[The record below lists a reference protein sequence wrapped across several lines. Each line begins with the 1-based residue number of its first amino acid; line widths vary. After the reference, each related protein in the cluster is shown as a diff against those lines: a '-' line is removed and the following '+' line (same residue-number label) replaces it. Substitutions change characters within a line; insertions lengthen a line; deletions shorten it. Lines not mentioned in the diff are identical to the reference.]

1 MTPRKIRALFI
12 ASTLLILALALGFG
26 AVLSSGSFK
35 KALTESY
42 VSSFVLNGGESV
54 RKIEYA
60 LKYGKQLDNFFGVQ
74 SILQEVKDN
83 NADVKNIKIMLANGN
98 TAYSLISDAANSA
111 SGSLRAE
118 LMQMMRAG
126 GKDSSWL
133 VVDHQYHALV
143 AINDP
148 SGAPIGAMDIIF
160 DESVIAPHAN
170 AFESSIMMMTL
181 VVGLVA
187 ALVLFVTLAKMQIV
201 DPASGNLRTRK
212 LLTVVLMV
220 IGMAQTVL
228 TTQAILN
235 FQPIYL
241 DTVQRNH
248 ALVGQLVQKNIA
260 KVIAKGVPYADLEKL
275 DEWMDAIPKAMPE
288 IESIVLTSAAPAP
301 MFSTHRTDKLD
312 NAQYLRGLDSKNM
325 TRVALAADTKGHPGE
340 AVIALSTRYI
350 ESKNRSIIID
360 ALTLLVSTILFS
372 VEIVLFL
379 GIYFHAQ
386 AVAHA
391 NENASAAVPTEDD
404 TSIVRPQAFVFFLAA
419 SMSTSFLP
427 IILKSFE
434 PIAGLPE
441 NIFLSLPLSIE
452 LLASIVSTLVTGVVL
467 DRRGWRPPFL
477 TGLLILALG
486 TLLSALASSTA
497 MFLLARM
504 VVGVGY
510 GFAWMA
516 LRGFVAAGKTAASQT
531 TGFAGLNSGIY
542 AGINCGVILG
552 ALLLE
557 RLSYSGIFWMSLV
570 LTSIATVFCLCF
582 TRNREASVQTLP
594 AQGAADG
601 TGLISDQGIRVFF
614 LTVAIPVAIC
624 LMFLNYFVPVYAKT
638 VGITPSDV
646 GRLFLLYGLCVVYLG
661 PVLSRTIVRK
671 YSAKISTG
679 ISFLLIIAGLLMFGF
694 FPSPLTCTV
703 AVLLLGL
710 SDGVGLVARNNYFLS
725 FSSVQRF
732 GVGKSMGVLSIVTK
746 FGQTLGPLVFGWLSL
761 VNMGV
766 GMLGLAFALALMLFM
781 LAPQAKQVDRR

>member
-1 MTPRKIRALFI
+1 MTPSKIRALFI

-26 AVLSSGSFK
+26 AILSSGSFK

-74 SILQEVKDN
+74 SILQEVRDN
-83 NADVKNIKIMLANGN
+83 NADVKNIRILLANGT
-98 TAYSLISDAANSA
+98 TAYSLFTDSTTGA
-111 SGSLRAE
+111 SGHLRSE
-118 LMQMMRAG
+118 LLQMMRAG
-126 GKDSSWL
+126 ARDSSWL
-133 VVDHQYHALV
+133 VVDHQYHVLV

-148 SGAPIGAMDIIF
+148 TGAPIGAMDIIF
-160 DESVIAPHAN
+160 DESVIAPHAD
-170 AFESSIMMMTL
+170 AFESSIMLMTL

-187 ALVLFVTLAKMQIV
+187 ALVLFVVLVKMPIV
-201 DPASGNLRTRK
+201 DPVSGNLRTRR
-212 LLTVVLMV
+212 LLTVVLAV
-220 IGMAQTVL
+220 IGVAQTVL
-228 TTQAILN
+228 TTQAILK

-241 DTVQRNH
+241 ETVQRNH

-301 MFSTHRTDKLD
+301 MVSTHRTDNMD
-312 NAQYLRGLDSKNM
+312 NAQYLRGLNTKNT

-386 AVAHA
+386 AVAHTSGA
-391 NENASAAVPTEDD
+391 KGQPDGEE

-427 IILKSFE
+427 VILKSFD

-452 LLASIVSTLVTGVVL
+452 LMASIVSTLVTGVIL

-477 TGLLILALG
+477 AGLLVLALG
-486 TLLSALASSTA
+486 TLLSAVAPSTV
-497 MFLLARM
+497 MFLLARL

-516 LRGFVAAGKTAASQT
+516 LRGFVASGKTAESQA

-570 LTSIATVFCLCF
+570 LTSIAVLFCLCF
-582 TRNREASVQTLP
+582 TRNRETFVP
-594 AQGAADG
+594 ARRSQDAAGG
-601 TGLISDQGIRVFF
+601 TGLISDRGVRVFF
-614 LTVAIPVAIC
+614 LAVAIPMAIC

-638 VGITPSDV
+638 VGISASDV

-661 PVLSRTIVRK
+661 PVLSRTVIRK
-671 YSAKISTG
+671 YSAKVSVG
-679 ISFLLIIAGLLMFGF
+679 VSFLLIIAGLLLFGF

-725 FSSVQRF
+725 FNSVQRF
-732 GVGKSMGVLSIVTK
+732 GVGKSMGVFSIVTK
-746 FGQTLGPLVFGWLSL
+746 LGQTLGPLVFGWLSL
-761 VNMGV
+761 VSMGV
-766 GMLGLAFALALMLFM
+766 GMLGLVFGMALILFL
-781 LAPQAKQVDRR
+781 LAPQSKQVARR

>member
-26 AVLSSGSFK
+26 SILSSGSFK

-83 NADVKNIKIMLANGN
+83 NADVKNIKIVLANGT
-98 TAYSLISDAANSA
+98 TAYSLVEDSVVKV
-111 SGSLRAE
+111 SGSLRSE
-118 LMQMMRAG
+118 LLQMMRAG
-126 GKDSSWL
+126 GRDSSWL
-133 VVDHQYHALV
+133 VVDHQYHVLV

-148 SGAPIGAMDIIF
+148 TGAPIGAMDIIF
-160 DESVIAPHAN
+160 DESVIAPHAD
-170 AFESSIMMMTL
+170 AFEASIMQMTL
-181 VVGLVA
+181 MVGLAA
-187 ALVLFVTLAKMQIV
+187 ALVLFVVLVKMQIV
-201 DPASGNLRTRK
+201 DPASGNLRTKR
-212 LLTVVLMV
+212 LLAVVLAV
-220 IGMAQTVL
+220 IGLAQTVL
-228 TTQAILN
+228 TAQAILN

-288 IESIVLTSAAPAP
+288 IESIVLTSASPAP
-301 MFSTHRTDKLD
+301 MFTTHRADTMD

-325 TRVALAADTKGHPGE
+325 TKVSLAADTKGHPGE
-340 AVIALSTRYI
+340 AVIALSSRYI

-386 AVAHA
+386 ALAHA
-391 NENASAAVPTEDD
+391 NANAGATPSDEDD
-404 TSIVRPQAFVFFLAA
+404 TAIVRPQAFVFFLAA

-427 IILKSFE
+427 VILKSFE

-441 NIFLSLPLSIE
+441 NIFLSLLLSIE
-452 LLASIVSTLVTGVVL
+452 LMASIVSTLVTGVVL

-477 TGLLILALG
+477 AGLLILATG

-497 MFLLARM
+497 MFLLARL

-510 GFAWMA
+510 GFAWMS
-516 LRGFVAAGKTAASQT
+516 LRGFVAAGKTSASQT

-570 LTSIATVFCLCF
+570 LTCIATVFCLCF
-582 TRNREASVQTLP
+582 TRNRESSAAVPQP
-594 AQGAADG
+594 QAAPGATGLLADG
-601 TGLISDQGIRVFF
+601 GIRIFF
-614 LTVAIPVAIC
+614 VTVAIPMAIC

-638 VGITPSDV
+638 VGISASDV

-661 PVLSRTIVRK
+661 PVLSRTVIRR
-671 YSAKISTG
+671 YSAKTSVG
-679 ISFLLIIAGLLMFGF
+679 VSFVLIITGLLLFGF
-694 FPSPLTCTV
+694 FPSALTCTV

-710 SDGVGLVARNNYFLS
+710 SDGVGLVARNNYYLS
-725 FSSVQRF
+725 FNAVKRF
-732 GVGKSMGVLSIVTK
+732 GVGKSMGVFSIVTK
-746 FGQTLGPLVFGWLSL
+746 LGQTSGPLIFGWLSL
-761 VNMGV
+761 VSMGV
-766 GMLGLAFALALMLFM
+766 GMLGAAFAVLLLLF
-781 LAPQAKQVDRR
+781 LLLPQSKPVEQR